1 MVECN
6 HWDQWFS
13 DGFGVR
19 QPLVTMVFNGCA
31 PLVRRWNGYVPS
43 SKSIWVLLAQTC
55 QRQVKQICT
64 WGHCCNIDQLS
75 QIWQTTQ
82 SLQMSSWNNFHN
94 RHLSKVN
101 QLFNIHV
108 FTMLPKMINLGEFV
122 FESNWF
128 AVRSLLHDWRAEFQI
143 SWLVFS
149 IFVSDL
155 LPFVAQWLRR
165 VFATGWVSCRCIWKQ
180 LLRYNLYNFYLAM
193 CFHFGC
199 ASISYIHT
207 SVHCTSHKV
216 SSSFSWLYLHSSLY
230 RGALG

>member
-1 MVECN
+1 
-6 HWDQWFS
+6 
-13 DGFGVR
+13 
-19 QPLVTMVFNGCA
+19 
-31 PLVRRWNGYVPS
+31 
-43 SKSIWVLLAQTC
+43 
-55 QRQVKQICT
+55 
-64 WGHCCNIDQLS
+64 
-75 QIWQTTQ
+75 
-82 SLQMSSWNNFHN
+82 MSSWNNFHN

-108 FTMLPKMINLGEFV
+108 FTMLPKIINLWEVV

-128 AVRSLLHDWRAEFQI
+128 AVSLLHDWRAEFQI

-180 LLRYNLYNFYLAM
+180 LLGNNLYNSTLQCGSFLETQASLISILLFYNYNFYLAM
-193 CFHFGC
+193 CFLFGC